1 MTTDKV
7 IAILKELDFK
17 PNVKSF
23 QDRLIMQ
30 KLVYLLQLKGVK
42 IGFDYGLYVR
52 GPYSPALTKGIY
64 SHIDDFEN
72 LKTAEKL
79 APNEREAIHELK
91 EIFELKPGW
100 LEVAAT
106 YAYFIKEGFGQIE
119 ATKKVKKL
127 KPFFSEGMIAVGI
140 SVAKEFLFMPS
151 KKIEEEMKKEFSAWE
166 NAYIQDRMRE

>member
-1 MTTDKV
+1 MSTDKV

-17 PNVKSF
+17 PNVKNF

-52 GPYSPALTKGIY
+52 GPYSPGLTKEIY
-64 SHIDDFEN
+64 SRTNDFEN
-72 LKTAEKL
+72 FQTSEKL
-79 APNEREAIHELK
+79 APLELEAVHELK
-91 EIFELKPGW
+91 EIFEMKPGW

-106 YAYFIKEGFGQIE
+106 YAFFIKEGFEQIE
-119 ATKKVKKL
+119 ATKKVKKI

-151 KKIEEEMKKEFSAWE
+151 KETEELMKKEYSAWE